1 MFFLYLKGHTV
12 SRLGITL
19 SRHIM
24 EQQRHYPGSTG
35 DFTGLLTQIALA
47 AKVIAREVNKA
58 GLVNILGFTGEKN
71 VQGEQVTKLD
81 VFAHQTLVEALEASG
96 HVCAMASEETAE
108 PILPAP
114 DHPRGS
120 YVVLF
125 DPLDGSSNIDI
136 NITIGT
142 IFSIHRKVSQGPDS
156 TVADLLQPG
165 AQQVA
170 AGYVVYGSSTM
181 FVYTT
186 GYGVHGYTLD
196 PSLGEFL
203 LSHENI
209 HMPKR
214 GSTYSANEG
223 NYHAWSPGV
232 RRYVDS
238 LKDAHNKPYKGRY
251 VGTLVADFHRTLLTG
266 GIFLYPADMTDPQ
279 KPAGKLRLLYEAA
292 PLAFVAQ
299 QAGGR
304 ASTGTED
311 ILGLQPMQ
319 LHQRVPLI
327 IGSAEDVA
335 AAEDYIRR
343 EG

>member
-1 MFFLYLKGHTV
+1 M
-12 SRLGITL
+12 SRLGLTL

-24 EQQRHYPGSTG
+24 EQQREYAGATG

-47 AKVIAREVNKA
+47 GKVIAREVNKA
-58 GLVNILGFTGEKN
+58 GLVNILGFTGTQN

-81 VFAHQTLVEALEASG
+81 VFAHETLVEALAASG
-96 HVCAMASEETAE
+96 HVCAMASEEAAE

-114 DHPRGS
+114 DAPRGP
-120 YVVLF
+120 YTVLF

-142 IFSIHRKVSQGPDS
+142 IFSIHRKVSPGPES

-170 AGYVVYGSSTM
+170 AGYIVYGSSTM

-186 GYGVHGYTLD
+186 GHGVHGYTLD

-209 HMPKR
+209 RMPKR
-214 GSTYSANEG
+214 GSVYSANEG
-223 NYHAWSPGV
+223 NYYSWSPGV
-232 RRYVDS
+232 QRYVDS
-238 LKDAHNKPYKGRY
+238 LKDAQKPYKGRY

-266 GIFLYPADMTDPQ
+266 GIFLYPADMTDPH

-292 PLAFVAQ
+292 PLAFVAD

-304 ASTGTED
+304 ASTGSED
-311 ILGLQPMQ
+311 ILHVQPTQ

-335 AAEDYIRR
+335 TVEGYISR

>member
-1 MFFLYLKGHTV
+1 
-12 SRLGITL
+12 
-19 SRHIM
+19 M
-24 EQQRHYPGSTG
+24 EQQRDHPAATG

-81 VFAHQTLVEALEASG
+81 VFAHQMLVEALAASG
-96 HVCAMASEETAE
+96 HVCVMASEEAE
-108 PILPAP
+108 QPIVPAP
-114 DHPRGS
+114 EHPRGP

-125 DPLDGSSNIDI
+125 DPLDGSSNIDL

-142 IFSIHRKVSQGPDS
+142 IFSIHHKCSPGPDS
-156 TVADLLQPG
+156 TMADLLQPG
-165 AQQVA
+165 RQQVA

-186 GYGVHGYTLD
+186 GHGVHGYTLD

-203 LSHENI
+203 LSHEDMR
-209 HMPKR
+209 MPKR

-223 NYHAWSPGV
+223 NYHTWSPGV
-232 RRYVDS
+232 RQYVDS
-238 LKDAHNKPYKGRY
+238 LKAPQRQPYKGRY

-266 GIFLYPADMTDPQ
+266 GIFLYPADMSDPQ

-311 ILGLQPMQ
+311 ILGLQPTQ

-327 IGSAEDVA
+327 IGSTEDVA
-335 AAEDYIRR
+335 TAEDYIHRD
-343 EG
+343 G

>member
-1 MFFLYLKGHTV
+1 M
-12 SRLGITL
+12 SRIGITL
-19 SRHIM
+19 AQHIM
-24 EQQRHYPGSTG
+24 EQQREHSEATG
-35 DFTGLLTQIALA
+35 DFTSLLTQIALA
-47 AKVIAREVNKA
+47 AKVIARQVNKA

-81 VFAHQTLVEALEASG
+81 VFAHTTLVEALEASG
-96 HVCAMASEETAE
+96 RVCIMASEEATE
-108 PILPAP
+108 PIVP
-114 DHPRGS
+114 DAKFPRGH
-120 YVVLF
+120 YAVLF

-142 IFSIHRKVSQGPDS
+142 IFSIRRKVSPGADG
-156 TVADLLQPG
+156 TVEDLLQPG
-165 AQQVA
+165 DRQVA
-170 AGYVVYGSSTM
+170 AGYIVYGSSTM

-203 LSHENI
+203 LSHEHI
-209 HMPKR
+209 RMPKR

-223 NYHAWSPGV
+223 NYHTWSAGV
-232 RRYVDS
+232 QQYVAS
-238 LKDAHNKPYKGRY
+238 LKDPQRKPYKGRY

-266 GIFLYPADMTDPQ
+266 GIFLYPADMTDP
-279 KPAGKLRLLYEAA
+279 KNTGKLRLLYEAA

-304 ASTGTED
+304 ASTGTAD
-311 ILGLQPMQ
+311 ILSLQPAQ

-335 AAEDYIRR
+335 AAEDFIRCA
-343 EG
+343 G

>member
-1 MFFLYLKGHTV
+1 MKGHTM

-19 SRHIM
+19 TQHIM
-24 EQQRHYPGSTG
+24 AQQRDYPGATG
-35 DFTGLLTQIALA
+35 DFTALLTHIALA

-81 VFAHQTLVEALEASG
+81 VFAHHTLIEALEASG
-96 HVCAMASEETAE
+96 QVCMMASEEAAE
-108 PILPAP
+108 PIVPAP
-114 DHPRGS
+114 GRPRGP
-120 YVVLF
+120 YAVLF

-142 IFSIHRKVSQGPDS
+142 IFSIRRKMSAGPDG
-156 TVADLLQPG
+156 TVDDLLQPG
-165 AQQVA
+165 SQQVA

-186 GYGVHGYTLD
+186 GHGVHGYTLD

-209 HMPKR
+209 RMPKR
-214 GSTYSANEG
+214 GSVYSANEG

-232 RRYVDS
+232 QRYVDS
-238 LKDAHNKPYKGRY
+238 LKDPQRQPYKGRY

-266 GIFLYPADMTDPQ
+266 GIFLYPADMSDPK

-299 QAGGR
+299 QSGGH
-304 ASTGTED
+304 ASTGTEA
-311 ILGLQPMQ
+311 ILALQPAQ

-335 AAEDYIRR
+335 AAEDSIRC

>member
-1 MFFLYLKGHTV
+1 
-12 SRLGITL
+12 
-19 SRHIM
+19 M
-24 EQQRHYPGSTG
+24 EQQREHPGSTG

-47 AKVIAREVNKA
+47 GKVISREVSKA
-58 GLVNILGFTGEKN
+58 GLVNILGFTGTKN

-81 VFAHQTLVEALEASG
+81 VFAHQTMIEALEGSG
-96 HVCAMASEETAE
+96 HVCVMASEEAAE
-108 PILPAP
+108 PIFPAATSP
-114 DHPRGS
+114 HGH
-120 YVVLF
+120 YAVLF

-142 IFSIHRKVSQGPDS
+142 IFSVRRKSSPGTAGALQ
-156 TVADLLQPG
+156 DLLQPG
-165 AQQVA
+165 DRQVA
-170 AGYVVYGSSTM
+170 AGYIVYGSSTM

-186 GYGVHGYTLD
+186 GCGVHGYTLD

-209 HMPKR
+209 RMPKR
-214 GSTYSANEG
+214 GSIYSANEG
-223 NYHAWSPGV
+223 NYHTWSPGV
-232 RRYVDS
+232 QQYVTH
-238 LKDAHNKPYKGRY
+238 LKDPQHPPYKARY

-266 GIFLYPADMTDPQ
+266 GIFLYPADMTDPK

-292 PLAFVAQ
+292 PLAFIARE
-299 QAGGR
+299 AGGR

-311 ILGLQPMQ
+311 ILTLQPSA

-335 AAEDYIRR
+335 MAEDFIRR
-343 EG
+343 DDSPV

>member
-1 MFFLYLKGHTV
+1 M
-12 SRLGITL
+12 SRIGITL
-19 SRHIM
+19 ARHIM
-24 EQQRHYPGSTG
+24 EQQRDYPGATG
-35 DFTGLLTQIALA
+35 DFTGLLTQVALA

-58 GLVNILGFTGEKN
+58 GLVNILGFTGERN

-81 VFAHQTLVEALEASG
+81 VFAHTTMVEALAASG
-96 HVCAMASEETAE
+96 HVCVMASEEAAE
-108 PILPAP
+108 PIFPAP
-114 DHPRGS
+114 EHPRGH

-142 IFSIHRKVSQGPDS
+142 IFSIRRKVSTGVDG
-156 TVADLLQPG
+156 TMEDLLQPG
-165 AQQVA
+165 DSQVA

-186 GYGVHGYTLD
+186 GHGVHGYTLD
-196 PSLGEFL
+196 PTLGEFL

-209 HMPKR
+209 RMPQR

-223 NYHAWSPGV
+223 NYHSWSPGV
-232 RRYVDS
+232 KKYVDG
-238 LKDAHNKPYKGRY
+238 LKDPQRKPYKGRY

-266 GIFLYPADMTDPQ
+266 GIFLYPADMTDPT

-299 QAGGR
+299 HAGGR
-304 ASTGTED
+304 ASTGTTD
-311 ILGLQPMQ
+311 ILSLQPTQ

-327 IGSAEDVA
+327 IGSADDVT
-335 AAEDYIRR
+335 AAEVAIQQ

>member
-1 MFFLYLKGHTV
+1 M
-12 SRLGITL
+12 SQIGITL
-19 SRHIM
+19 ARHIM
-24 EQQRHYPGSTG
+24 EQQRHYPGATG

-58 GLVNILGFTGEKN
+58 GLVNILGFTGERN

-81 VFAHQTLVEALEASG
+81 VFAHMTMVEALATSG
-96 HVCAMASEETAE
+96 HVCVMASEEADET
-108 PILPAP
+108 IFPAP
-114 DHPRGS
+114 EQSRGH
-120 YVVLF
+120 YALLF

-142 IFSIHRKVSQGPDS
+142 IFSIRHKVSTGIDG
-156 TVADLLQPG
+156 TMEDLLQPG
-165 AQQVA
+165 GGQVA

-186 GYGVHGYTLD
+186 GHGVHGYTLD
-196 PSLGEFL
+196 PTLGEFL

-209 HMPKR
+209 RMPQR

-223 NYHAWSPGV
+223 NYHSWSPGV
-232 RRYVDS
+232 KKYVDG
-238 LKDAHNKPYKGRY
+238 LKDPQRKPYKGRY

-266 GIFLYPADMTDPQ
+266 GIFLYPADMTDPK

-299 QAGGR
+299 HAGGR
-304 ASTGTED
+304 ASTGTAD
-311 ILGLQPMQ
+311 ILSLQPTQ

-327 IGSAEDVA
+327 IGSADDVM
-335 AAEDYIRR
+335 AAEAAIQQA
-343 EG
+343 G

>member
-1 MFFLYLKGHTV
+1 
-12 SRLGITL
+12 
-19 SRHIM
+19 
-24 EQQRHYPGSTG
+24 
-35 DFTGLLTQIALA
+35 
-47 AKVIAREVNKA
+47 
-58 GLVNILGFTGEKN
+58 
-71 VQGEQVTKLD
+71 
-81 VFAHQTLVEALEASG
+81 
-96 HVCAMASEETAE
+96 
-108 PILPAP
+108 
-114 DHPRGS
+114 
-120 YVVLF
+120 
-125 DPLDGSSNIDI
+125 
-136 NITIGT
+136 
-142 IFSIHRKVSQGPDS
+142 
-156 TVADLLQPG
+156 
-165 AQQVA
+165 
-170 AGYVVYGSSTM
+170 M

-209 HMPKR
+209 RMPKR

-238 LKDAHNKPYKGRY
+238 LKDPHNKPYKGRY

-266 GIFLYPADMTDPQ
+266 GIFLYPADMTDPK

-292 PLAFVAQ
+292 PLAFVAK

-311 ILGLQPMQ
+311 ILHVQPTQ

-335 AAEDYIRR
+335 TVEDYIQR
-343 EG
+343 ED

>member
-1 MFFLYLKGHTV
+1 MRRKG
-12 SRLGITL
+12 LPL
-19 SRHIM
+19 SRHIL
-24 EQQRHYPGSTG
+24 EQQREYRGSTG
-35 DFTGLLTQIALA
+35 DFTGILTQIALA
-47 AKVIAREVNKA
+47 AKVIAREVSKA
-58 GLVNILGFTGEKN
+58 GLANILGFTGEKN

-81 VFAHQTLVEALEASG
+81 VFAHQTMIEALESSG
-96 HVCAMASEETAE
+96 HVCVMASEEAAE

-114 DHPRGS
+114 EQPRGP
-120 YVVLF
+120 YAVLF

-136 NITIGT
+136 NITIGS
-142 IFSIHRKVSQGPDS
+142 IFSIQRKISPGADGTLQ
-156 TVADLLQPG
+156 DLLQPG
-165 AQQVA
+165 ACQVA
-170 AGYVVYGSSTM
+170 AGYIVYGSSTM

-186 GYGVHGYTLD
+186 GHGVHGYTLD

-209 HMPKR
+209 RMPKR

-223 NYHAWSPGV
+223 NTHTWSPGV
-232 RRYVDS
+232 QQYVAH
-238 LKDAHNKPYKGRY
+238 LKDPQHKPYKTRY

-266 GIFLYPADMTDPQ
+266 GIFLYPADMTDPH

-292 PLAFVAQ
+292 PLALIARE
-299 QAGGR
+299 AGGR

-311 ILGLQPMQ
+311 ILGLQPTI

-335 AAEDYIRR
+335 VAEDFIRR

>member
-1 MFFLYLKGHTV
+1 
-12 SRLGITL
+12 
-19 SRHIM
+19 M
-24 EQQRHYPGSTG
+24 EQQRDYPGATG

-81 VFAHQTLVEALEASG
+81 VFAHQTLVEALAASG
-96 HVCAMASEETAE
+96 HVCAMASEEAAE
-108 PILPAP
+108 PILPASGY
-114 DHPRGS
+114 PRGP

-142 IFSIHRKVSQGPDS
+142 IFSIHRKVSSGPDS

-181 FVYTT
+181 FIYTT

-223 NYHAWSPGV
+223 NYHTWSPGV

-238 LKDAHNKPYKGRY
+238 LKDPQHKPYKGRY

-266 GIFLYPADMTDPQ
+266 GVFLYPADITDP
-279 KPAGKLRLLYEAA
+279 KSSGKLRLLYEAA
-292 PLAFVAQ
+292 PLAFVAE

-311 ILGLQPMQ
+311 ILHVQPTQ

-335 AAEDYIRR
+335 AAEDYIRQ

>member
-1 MFFLYLKGHTV
+1 M
-12 SRLGITL
+12 SRLGMTL
-19 SRHIM
+19 SRHIR
-24 EQQRHYPGSTG
+24 EQQRDYPEATG
-35 DFTGLLTQIALA
+35 ELTGLLTQIALA

-81 VFAHQTLVEALEASG
+81 VFAHQTMTEALEASG
-96 HVCAMASEETAE
+96 HVCVLASEEVAE
-108 PILPAP
+108 PILPGPGHA
-114 DHPRGS
+114 RGQ

-142 IFSIHRKVSQGPDS
+142 IFSIQRRVSQGTDG
-156 TVADLLQPG
+156 TLEDLLQPG
-165 AQQVA
+165 LRQVA

-186 GYGVHGYTLD
+186 GHGVHGYTLD

-203 LSHENI
+203 LSHPNI
-209 HMPKR
+209 QMPKR

-223 NYHAWSPGV
+223 NYHSWSPGV
-232 RRYVDS
+232 RQYVDG
-238 LKDAHNKPYKGRY
+238 LKDPQRKPYKGRY

-266 GIFLYPADMTDPQ
+266 GIFLYPADMSNPQ
-279 KPAGKLRLLYEAA
+279 KPAGKLRLLYEAS

-304 ASTGTED
+304 ASTGMED
-311 ILGLQPMQ
+311 ILSLQPAQ

-327 IGSAEDVA
+327 IGSADDVT
-335 AAEDYIRR
+335 AAEDAIRQ

>member
-1 MFFLYLKGHTV
+1 
-12 SRLGITL
+12 
-19 SRHIM
+19 M
-24 EQQRHYPGSTG
+24 EQQRDYPGATG
-35 DFTGLLTQIALA
+35 DLTGLLTQMTLA
-47 AKVIAREVNKA
+47 AKVIARQVNKA

-81 VFAHQTLVEALEASG
+81 VFAHTTIIEALEASG
-96 HVCAMASEETAE
+96 HVCVMASEEAAE
-108 PILPAP
+108 PLVPSP
-114 DHPRGS
+114 EHPRGQ

-142 IFSIHRKVSQGPDS
+142 IFSIYRKVSPGAES
-156 TVADLLQPG
+156 TMADLLQPG
-165 AQQVA
+165 DRQVA

-186 GYGVHGYTLD
+186 GHGVHGYTLD

-203 LSHENI
+203 LSHEDI
-209 HMPKR
+209 RMPKR
-214 GSTYSANEG
+214 GSVYSANEG
-223 NYHAWSPGV
+223 NYHTWSPGV
-232 RRYVDS
+232 QHYVDS
-238 LKDAHNKPYKGRY
+238 LKAPQHQPYKGRY

-266 GIFLYPADMTDPQ
+266 GIFLYPADITDAN
-279 KPAGKLRLLYEAA
+279 KPAGNLRLLYEAA

-304 ASTGTED
+304 ASTGSED
-311 ILGLQPMQ
+311 ILRLQPTH

-335 AAEDYIRR
+335 TAEACIRQ

>member
-1 MFFLYLKGHTV
+1 
-12 SRLGITL
+12 
-19 SRHIM
+19 M
-24 EQQRHYPGSTG
+24 EQQRDYPEATG
-35 DFTGLLTQIALA
+35 DFTGLLTQLALA
-47 AKVIAREVNKA
+47 GKVIAREVNKA
-58 GLVNILGFTGEKN
+58 GLVNILGFTGQKN

-81 VFAHQTLVEALEASG
+81 VFAHTTLVEALEASG
-96 HVCAMASEETAE
+96 HVCVLASEEAAE
-108 PILPAP
+108 PIIPGP
-114 DHPRGS
+114 EHPRGP
-120 YVVLF
+120 YAVLF

-136 NITIGT
+136 SITIGT
-142 IFSIHRKVSQGPDS
+142 IFSIRHKVSSGAAG
-156 TVADLLQPG
+156 TMEDLLQPG
-165 AQQVA
+165 ARQVA
-170 AGYVVYGSSTM
+170 AGYIVYGSSTV

-186 GYGVHGYTLD
+186 GNGVHGFTLD

-209 HMPKR
+209 RMPKR
-214 GSTYSANEG
+214 GNTYSANEG
-223 NYHAWSPGV
+223 NYHTWSPGV
-232 RRYVDS
+232 QQYVNS
-238 LKDAHNKPYKGRY
+238 LKDPQRKPYKGRY

-266 GIFLYPADMTDPQ
+266 GIFLYPADMTDAK

-311 ILGLQPMQ
+311 ILSLQPTQ

-335 AAEDYIRR
+335 AAEACIRR